1 MRTDQLS
8 NMAAQG
14 GIITIGFLDQMRGE
28 TVINPFV
35 KPQAFAT
42 FGSPAPEN
50 KKKLGENISESFD
63 SLLERW
69 DAISNSYEDMDIS
82 DARNKWIIPLLRE
95 LGFDPAFN
103 HKDVMANGD
112 EHLKFKLSHRGWVS
126 PDAPMIHTVAP
137 KQKLETRP
145 TDGKGSKRSP
155 HDKMQTFLNVSK
167 DHKWGIVTNG
177 ISFRILRDFFHTTT
191 KGYVEFDI
199 ENIMRE
205 RSYSDF
211 RAFYRMAHASRFRGD
226 SDNGDYPL
234 EQFYK
239 ESVTA
244 GEKVGQNL
252 RGNVKRAIEVF
263 GNGFLTLAPE
273 LTEQMI
279 EDEELC
285 NDYYS
290 EILRVIYRILFLL
303 YAEQRAMLPTRD
315 SLYIDEYS
323 ITRLRAIAESRKGK
337 DDHCDLW
344 EGLKITFRMLAEGC
358 PPLKVFP
365 YNGSLFDK
373 YEIPTIRKL
382 AIKNHDL
389 LEAIRCLTLFEE
401 DRMPKRINYLDLDAE
416 EIGSIYESLLDYTPR
431 VLPSAMEIDGRTI
444 PANKFFLDPRG
455 SARKTTGSYY
465 TDKRLVDEL
474 IKTAL
479 KPVAERKIAESE
491 DKEAAILS
499 LKVCDPACGSGA
511 FLIAAT
517 NYLGKELA
525 KVRTGQSEP
534 PDEDIRRAR
543 RDVLQRCIYGVDQNP
558 MVVELAKVS
567 LWIDAAVNDLPLNFL
582 NHHIKCGNSLI
593 GATPELIEK
602 GIPDE
607 AFNPVEG
614 DDRKVAKEIKSKNKK
629 EKKQRT
635 LGEFGLEKEPTW
647 AYEYAKLSHAEED
660 DVDSVK
666 WKQECYRAIVESP
679 KRQHEKLVADTW
691 CGAFFWQLNGDA
703 PPPPTEATL
712 RMMQKEMADGCVDPD
727 TKSRI
732 LELADEH
739 RFFHWH
745 LEFPDVFEGGEG
757 GFDCVLGN
765 PPWKKIKITEREWF
779 RGKVDKIANSGAKSK
794 RMKLIEQLSETNP
807 PLYVEWKN
815 ALIKSERTSSFI
827 NKSGK
832 FPLSG
837 VGDVNTYPLFTELD
851 SLKILSPTGRMGMVV
866 KTGIATDYYTQY
878 LFSHF
883 VENDLLVSIHD
894 FVNNEGIF
902 PDVAPPER
910 FCLLTISGKENT
922 VGDYEFSFYNT
933 NFEMMADES
942 RRYKLTKDQILRI
955 NPNTKNCPA
964 FKAKMDRDITVK
976 IYDRYPIL
984 IDEGTGENTWGIS
997 YHTMYHMAN
1006 NSGLFVDNTLENLI
1020 EQGFTLG
1027 KDGIF
1032 RKGDEQYL
1040 PLWEAKY
1047 FHHFDHRFGTF
1058 EGVPAKSRFIRK
1070 AATIRISSEQKKN
1083 TYYEIIPRYW
1093 VRESDFRKR
1102 IDEIGWNKDWIFTF
1116 RDVTNTT
1123 TNFRSS
1129 ICTTSPLHPCGHKSP
1144 ILTFKGSNLEEKTLI
1159 FTGIF
1164 TSFIF
1169 DFILRQFL
1177 GGTSFAYYILKQL
1190 PMPTPE
1196 QVKDF
1201 QIIVDGK
1208 GEPLKDFLIRYGL
1221 RLIWT
1226 SHSLDSLGYAIAP
1239 DEGPFVWEDDERRK
1253 MRAELD
1259 AAIAKVYGLT
1269 EEEYSYILDTFTI
1282 LRDRD
1287 ITDFGEYKTKRETLE
1302 AFNRIRIEV
1311 KK

>member
-8 NMAAQG
+8 NMVAQG

-42 FGSPAPEN
+42 FGSSAPEN

-82 DARNKWIIPLLRE
+82 DARRKWIIPLLRE

-137 KQKLETRP
+137 KQDLETRP
-145 TDGKGSKRSP
+145 NDGKGSKRSP
-155 HDKMQTFLNVSK
+155 HDEMQTFLNVSK

-244 GEKVGQNL
+244 GEKVGSNL
-252 RGNVKRAIEVF
+252 RGNVKKAIEVF
-263 GNGFLTLAPE
+263 GNGFLTLTPE
-273 LTEQMI
+273 LTGQMI
-279 EDEELC
+279 ADEELC
-285 NDYYS
+285 KEYYN

-303 YAEQRAMLPTRD
+303 YAEQRAMLPTRN

-323 ITRLRAIAESRKGK
+323 ITRLRKIAESRKGK

-358 PPLKVFP
+358 KPLNVFA

-401 DRMPKRINYLDLDAE
+401 DRMLKRINYLDLDAE

-431 VLPSAMEIDGRTI
+431 VLPSAMEIDSRTI
-444 PANKFFLDPRG
+444 PANTFFLDPRG

-479 KPVAERKIAESE
+479 KPVAEIKMAESE

-543 RDVLQRCIYGVDQNP
+543 RDVLQRCIYGVDLNP

-567 LWIDAAVNDLPLNFL
+567 LWIDAAVTDKPLNFL

-629 EKKQRT
+629 EKKQQT
-635 LGEFGLEKEPTW
+635 LGEFRSEKEPTW
-647 AYEYAKLSHAEED
+647 TEEYAKLSHAEED

-691 CGAFFWQLNGDA
+691 CAAFFWQLNGDA

-712 RMMQKEMADGCVDPD
+712 RMIRKDVVDTNLNLS
-727 TKSRI
+727 TKSMIR
-732 LELADEH
+732 ELANEYK
-739 RFFHWH
+739 FFHWH
-745 LEFPDVFEGGEG
+745 LEFPDVFEGKGK

-765 PPWKKIKITEREWF
+765 PPWDMI
-779 RGKVDKIANSGAKSK
+779 
-794 RMKLIEQLSETNP
+794 
-807 PLYVEWKN
+807 
-815 ALIKSERTSSFI
+815 
-827 NKSGK
+827 
-832 FPLSG
+832 
-837 VGDVNTYPLFTELD
+837 
-851 SLKILSPTGRMGMVV
+851 
-866 KTGIATDYYTQY
+866 
-878 LFSHF
+878 
-883 VENDLLVSIHD
+883 
-894 FVNNEGIF
+894 
-902 PDVAPPER
+902 
-910 FCLLTISGKENT
+910 KENS
-922 VGDYEFSFYNT
+922 DEFFSFYDLEYRGLNSKQKKERIKQLCLNPEINKKWQEYGKIFSHLIKYYTNSSSYLHKGSGHLNAFKLFLERFHQIIAIGKKMGILVPSGVYTDKGCTELRKLLFDHSKIKSLFCFENGQKIFPIHSGFKFVTLAAEKGGHTETFSSGFMLHDLDILPKLENNGLILPVKLIKKFSPATLSIMEFADQNEINLMEKIYSDIPLLGEKIGGVWNVVFHRELNQTDDHKLLQTTETSLPIFEGKMIHHFYHLYEKARYWLLEKDAVNFYTGRGYQAWKYYRLAYRAVASSTNETTLICTIIPKNT
-933 NFEMMADES
+933 GSIES
-942 RRYKLTKDQILRI
+942 LRVIELFKLD
-955 NPNTKNCPA
+955 NTKNQ
-964 FKAKMDRDITVK
+964 
-976 IYDRYPIL
+976 L
-984 IDEGTGENTWGIS
+984 
-997 YHTMYHMAN
+997 
-1006 NSGLFVDNTLENLI
+1006 VDNINSTEQSFLASLMNSFIINYIIRRKVSTNLSAFYMY
-1020 EQGFTLG
+1020 Q
-1027 KDGIF
+1027 
-1032 RKGDEQYL
+1032 L
-1040 PLWEAKY
+1040 P
-1047 FHHFDHRFGTF
+1047 
-1058 EGVPAKSRFIRK
+1058 
-1070 AATIRISSEQKKN
+1070 
-1083 TYYEIIPRYW
+1083 IPRLTSGNWYFDQI
-1093 VRESDFRKR
+1093 VPRAARL
-1102 IDEIGWNKDWIFTF
+1102 
-1116 RDVTNTT
+1116 
-1123 TNFRSS
+1123 
-1129 ICTTSPLHPCGHKSP
+1129 ICTTEAFADFWSDVYRSEWN
-1144 ILTFKGSNLEEKTLI
+1144 NL
-1159 FTGIF
+1159 
-1164 TSFIF
+1164 SVN
-1169 DFILRQFL
+1169 D
-1177 GGTSFAYYILKQL
+1177 GGTSLLEDWNKLTPTWMEEYGAHGWDGTKHDIESRVQLRCEIDALVAHLYSLNKEELEHILSTF
-1190 PMPTPE
+1190 PI
-1196 QVKDF
+1196 VKEKSPWL
-1201 QIIVDGK
+1201 IDGTVREFERLETCMTNENK
-1208 GEPLKDFLIRYGL
+1208 ITSNEFYGL
-1221 RLIWT
+1221 
-1226 SHSLDSLGYAIAP
+1226 
-1239 DEGPFVWEDDERRK
+1239 
-1253 MRAELD
+1253 
-1259 AAIAKVYGLT
+1259 
-1269 EEEYSYILDTFTI
+1269 
-1282 LRDRD
+1282 D
-1287 ITDFGEYKTKRETLE
+1287 I
-1302 AFNRIRIEV
+1302 
-1311 KK
+1311 

>member
-95 LGFDPAFN
+95 LGFDPTFN

-126 PDAPMIHTVAP
+126 PDASMIHTVAP

-155 HDKMQTFLNVSK
+155 HDEMQTFLNVSK

-244 GEKVGQNL
+244 GEKVGSNL
-252 RGNVKRAIEVF
+252 RGNVKKAIEVF

-273 LTEQMI
+273 LTGQMI
-279 EDEELC
+279 TDEELC
-285 NDYYS
+285 KEYYN

-315 SLYIDEYS
+315 SLYINEYS
-323 ITRLRAIAESRKGK
+323 ITRLRKIAESRKGK

-344 EGLKITFRMLAEGC
+344 EGLNITFQMLAEGC

-382 AIKNHDL
+382 AIKNHNL

-401 DRMPKRINYLDLDAE
+401 EHILKRINYLDLDAE

-444 PANKFFLDPRG
+444 PANEFFLDPRG

-479 KPVAERKIAESE
+479 KPVAERKMAESE

-511 FLIAAT
+511 FLIKAT
-517 NYLGKELA
+517 EFLGKELA

-534 PDEDIRRAR
+534 PDSNIQHAK
-543 RDVLQRCIYGVDQNP
+543 RDVLQHCIYGVDLNP
-558 MVVELAKVS
+558 MVIELAKVS
-567 LWIDAAVNDLPLNFL
+567 LWINATVDDRPLNFL
-582 NHHIKCGNSLI
+582 DHHIKCGNSLI
-593 GATPELIEK
+593 GTTPELIEK

-614 DDRKVAKEIKSKNKK
+614 DDKKTAQKIKKGNKK
-629 EKKQRT
+629 QQR
-635 LGEFGLEKEPTW
+635 LDEFGEEEKATW
-647 AYEYAKLSHAEED
+647 VKEYGKLSKIDESN
-660 DVDSVK
+660 VSGVK
-666 WKQECYRAIVESP
+666 EKQECYRAIVESS
-679 KRQHEKLVADTW
+679 KRQNEKLVADAW
-691 CGAFFWQLNGDA
+691 CSAFFWQLNKNG
-703 PPPPTEATL
+703 PSPPTAATL
-712 RMMQKEMADGCVDPD
+712 HILRKGRTGNSPDPS

-732 LELADEH
+732 QELAEKY

-745 LEFPDVFEGGEG
+745 LEFPDVFERDEK

-765 PPWKKIKITEREWF
+765 PPWERVKLQEKEF
-779 RGKVDKIANSGAKSK
+779 FEYRDEEIANAP
-794 RMKLIEQLSETNP
+794 N
-807 PLYVEWKN
+807 
-815 ALIKSERTSSFI
+815 KSERGKLIKKLRDNNSPLYTEFTKALRDSKVMSKFFRDSGRFELSAKGDI
-827 NKSGK
+827 NY
-832 FPLSG
+832 
-837 VGDVNTYPLFTELD
+837 YPLFAELN
-851 SLKILSPTGRMGMVV
+851 KTTINGMGRVGMVIAS
-866 KTGIATDYYTQY
+866 GIATDYYTQNFFQNVVGNGQLASLY
-878 LFSHF
+878 DFENREKIFS
-883 VENDLLVSIHD
+883 EIHSSYK
-894 FVNNEGIF
+894 FS
-902 PDVAPPER
+902 
-910 FCLLTISGKENT
+910 LLTLAG
-922 VGDYEFSFYNT
+922 GDVSVQDADFAFYLT
-933 NFEMMADES
+933 NPDHIQEEDRHFT
-942 RRYKLTKDQILRI
+942 LTNEEIELL
-955 NPNTKNCPA
+955 NPNTKTCPIFRSKKDA
-964 FKAKMDRDITVK
+964 ELTKK
-976 IYDRYPIL
+976 IYRKHPVL
-984 IDEGTGENTWGIS
+984 IKENPDGEDENPWGIKFS
-997 YHTMYHMAN
+997 TMFHMSN
-1006 NSGLFVDNTLENLI
+1006 DSSLFKNKDQLTGM
-1020 EQGFTLG
+1020 GFEL
-1027 KDGIF
+1027 DGNIF
-1032 RKGDEQYL
+1032 RRGEETYL
-1040 PLWEAKY
+1040 PLYEGKMIWSY
-1047 FHHFDHRFGTF
+1047 DHRFAGFSPEAKGYGTA
-1058 EGVPAKSRFIRK
+1058 E
-1070 AATIRISSEQKKN
+1070 TTLEQHQDPDW
-1083 TYYEIIPRYW
+1083 EPMPRYW
-1093 VRESDFRKR
+1093 VREEEVKSRVGDDVRWFLGFRG
-1102 IDEIGWNKDWIFTF
+1102 I
-1116 RDVTNTT
+1116 TNTT
-1123 TNFRSS
+1123 NERTAIFSIFPSYGIGNSLPVIPIIDEANTASLFVAISS
-1129 ICTTSPLHPCGHKSP
+1129 SFVFDYVARQKIA
-1144 ILTFKGSNLEEKTLI
+1144 GSNLNFHFVEQFSMPDPTLLKRHSLNNSDKLHKTI
-1159 FTGIF
+1159 SRI
-1164 TSFIF
+1164 
-1169 DFILRQFL
+1169 ILNLF
-1177 GGTSFAYYILKQL
+1177 Y
-1190 PMPTPE
+1190 
-1196 QVKDF
+1196 
-1201 QIIVDGK
+1201 
-1208 GEPLKDFLIRYGL
+1208 
-1221 RLIWT
+1221 T
-1226 SHSLDSLGYAIAP
+1226 SHALNPFAHDLGYDDP
-1239 DEGPFVWEDDERRK
+1239 PFKWEPEERAHL
-1253 MRAELD
+1253 MAELD
-1259 AAIAKVYGLT
+1259 AIVAHLYGVTPDELD
-1269 EEEYSYILDTFTI
+1269 YILETFPI
-1282 LRDRD
+1282 VKKKD
-1287 ITDFGEYKTKRETLE
+1287 IANHGEYRTKRLIFEYYDNYKEISE
-1302 AFNRIRIEV
+1302 ATQ
-1311 KK
+1311 

>member
-69 DAISNSYEDMDIS
+69 DAISNSYEAMDIP
-82 DARNKWIIPLLRE
+82 DARKKWIIPLLRE

-103 HKDVMANGD
+103 REDVMADGD

-137 KQKLETRP
+137 KQKLETQP

-155 HDKMQTFLNVSK
+155 HDEMQTFLNVSK

-226 SDNGDYPL
+226 NGNGDYPL

-244 GEKVGQNL
+244 GEKVGSNL
-252 RGNVKRAIEVF
+252 RGNVKKAIEVF

-285 NDYYS
+285 KDYYN

-303 YAEQRAMLPTRD
+303 YAEQRAMLPTRG

-323 ITRLRAIAESRKGK
+323 ITRLRGIAESRKGK

-344 EGLKITFRMLAEGC
+344 EGLNITFRMLAEGC
-358 PPLKVFP
+358 PPPLKVFP

-401 DRMPKRINYLDLDAE
+401 EHILKRINYLDLDAE

-444 PANKFFLDPRG
+444 PANEFFLDPRG

-479 KPVAERKIAESE
+479 KPVAERKMAESK

-511 FLIAAT
+511 FLIKAT
-517 NYLGKELA
+517 EFLGKELA

-534 PDEDIRRAR
+534 PDSDIQHAK
-543 RDVLQRCIYGVDQNP
+543 RDVLQHCIYGVDLNP
-558 MVVELAKVS
+558 MVIELAKVS
-567 LWIDAAVNDLPLNFL
+567 LWINATVDDRPLNFL
-582 NHHIKCGNSLI
+582 DHHIKCGNSLI

-614 DDRKVAKEIKSKNKK
+614 DDKKTAQKIKKGNKK
-629 EKKQRT
+629 QQR
-635 LGEFGLEKEPTW
+635 LDEFGEEEKATW
-647 AYEYAKLSHAEED
+647 VKEYGKLSKIDESN
-660 DVDSVK
+660 VSGVK
-666 WKQECYRAIVESP
+666 EKQECYRAIVESS
-679 KRQHEKLVADTW
+679 KRQNEKLVADAW
-691 CGAFFWQLNGDA
+691 CSAFFWQLNKNA
-703 PPPPTEATL
+703 PSPPTAATL
-712 RMMQKEMADGCVDPD
+712 HILRKGMTGDSLDPG

-732 LELADEH
+732 QELAEKY

-745 LEFPDVFEGGEG
+745 LEFPDVFERDEK

-765 PPWKKIKITEREWF
+765 PPWERVKLQEKEF
-779 RGKVDKIANSGAKSK
+779 FEYRDEEIANAP
-794 RMKLIEQLSETNP
+794 N
-807 PLYVEWKN
+807 
-815 ALIKSERTSSFI
+815 KSER
-827 NKSGK
+827 GK
-832 FPLSG
+832 LI
-837 VGDVNTYPLFTELD
+837 
-851 SLKILSPTGRMGMVV
+851 K
-866 KTGIATDYYTQY
+866 
-878 LFSHF
+878 
-883 VENDLLVSIHD
+883 
-894 FVNNEGIF
+894 
-902 PDVAPPER
+902 
-910 FCLLTISGKENT
+910 
-922 VGDYEFSFYNT
+922 
-933 NFEMMADES
+933 
-942 RRYKLTKDQILRI
+942 KL
-955 NPNTKNCPA
+955 
-964 FKAKMDRDITVK
+964 RD
-976 IYDRYPIL
+976 
-984 IDEGTGENTWGIS
+984 
-997 YHTMYHMAN
+997 N
-1006 NSGLFVDNTLENLI
+1006 NSPST
-1020 EQGFTLG
+1020 QSS
-1027 KDGIF
+1027 
-1032 RKGDEQYL
+1032 RK
-1040 PLWEAKY
+1040 P
-1047 FHHFDHRFGTF
+1047 
-1058 EGVPAKSRFIRK
+1058 
-1070 AATIRISSEQKKN
+1070 
-1083 TYYEIIPRYW
+1083 
-1093 VRESDFRKR
+1093 
-1102 IDEIGWNKDWIFTF
+1102 
-1116 RDVTNTT
+1116 
-1123 TNFRSS
+1123 
-1129 ICTTSPLHPCGHKSP
+1129 
-1144 ILTFKGSNLEEKTLI
+1144 
-1159 FTGIF
+1159 
-1164 TSFIF
+1164 
-1169 DFILRQFL
+1169 
-1177 GGTSFAYYILKQL
+1177 
-1190 PMPTPE
+1190 
-1196 QVKDF
+1196 
-1201 QIIVDGK
+1201 
-1208 GEPLKDFLIRYGL
+1208 
-1221 RLIWT
+1221 
-1226 SHSLDSLGYAIAP
+1226 
-1239 DEGPFVWEDDERRK
+1239 
-1253 MRAELD
+1253 
-1259 AAIAKVYGLT
+1259 
-1269 EEEYSYILDTFTI
+1269 
-1282 LRDRD
+1282 
-1287 ITDFGEYKTKRETLE
+1287 
-1302 AFNRIRIEV
+1302 
-1311 KK
+1311 